1 MVSHMAVHQNRSF
14 ARQGDASDTAYLQ
27 VRESTK
33 IDADR
38 VEKGYFYERNNAA
51 IRVFG
56 DPSARAFVFSRT
68 LAPKVSLQ
76 VSA

>member
-1 MVSHMAVHQNRSF
+1 MMAHQKRSF

-33 IDADR
+33 IDGERA
-38 VEKGYFYERNNAA
+38 EKGYSYEGNNAA
-51 IRVFG
+51 IRVFA

-68 LAPKVSLQ
+68 PAPKATLQ
-76 VSA
+76 ASA